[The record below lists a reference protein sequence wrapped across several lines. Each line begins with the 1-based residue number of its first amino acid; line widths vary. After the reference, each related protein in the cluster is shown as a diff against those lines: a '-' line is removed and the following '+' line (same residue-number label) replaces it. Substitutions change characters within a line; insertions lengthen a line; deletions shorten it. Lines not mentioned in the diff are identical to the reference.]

1 MTHKYTIQLM
11 ISLLFCLPLFSQNVG
26 IGTGSPHASAQ
37 LEVSSGGKGLLIPR
51 MTTAAISSI
60 TNPAKGLLVYDSVL
74 NQLMV
79 NMGNDVAPDWQTIV
93 FKSGWSLTGSSNT
106 DTAVNFIGTK
116 DNKPLRF
123 KVNNQAAGL
132 LSPAINGNTAFGG
145 ETLLNTSTGTYNI
158 AIGNRALRGN
168 TTGTGNF
175 AAGFESLFSNTT
187 GSYNVA
193 NGGQA
198 LKMNS
203 IGSYNV
209 ANGVAALQSN
219 TSGNSNVA
227 NGMEALYA
235 NTTGVGNVANGVS
248 ALKSNTTGNV
258 NVANGGEAL
267 FNNTAG
273 IENVATGYQ
282 ALYQNTTGNFNTA
295 TGAYALRANTTAGN
309 NAAHGYGALF
319 NNTTGGENTANGV
332 QALFSNTTGMA
343 NVASGALAGYFNTTG
358 IGNVANGLQAMYK
371 NTVGDS
377 NTVNGTLALYNN
389 TVGNENVADGF
400 RALYFNVNGSYN
412 TAIGSLAGG
421 ILGANP
427 SNFTAIG
434 YDAGKVS
441 SVSNRMELGNSSV
454 NWIGGQVGWST
465 YSDER
470 IKEDINADVPG
481 LSFITRLRPVS
492 YRLNIHTQN
501 ALCGIFNTKEWEG
514 KYDIEKEIQT
524 GFIAQEVEQA
534 ASELGFKFS
543 GVSAPKEPGKLYS
556 LQYAAFVVPL
566 VKAVQEQQHLIE
578 KQQQQIN
585 ALIKQVELLTTK
597 Q

>member
-1 MTHKYTIQLM
+1 MKYTIQLL
-11 ISLLFCLPLFSQNVG
+11 ISVLLCVPVFSQNVG
-26 IGTGSPHASAQ
+26 IGTSSPHASAQ
-37 LEVSSGGKGLLIPR
+37 LDISNSGKGLLIPR
-51 MTTAAISSI
+51 MTTANISAI

-93 FKSGWSLTGSSNT
+93 FKSGWGTAGNSGT

-116 DNKPLRF
+116 DNRPLRF
-123 KVNNQAAGL
+123 KVNNQSAGL
-132 LSPAINGNTAFGG
+132 LSPAINGNTGFGW
-145 ETLLNTSTGTYNI
+145 ETLLNTSSGTYNT
-158 AIGNRALRGN
+158 AIGNRTLRAN

-175 AAGFESLFSNTT
+175 AVGFEALFSNTT

-198 LKMNS
+198 LRTNT
-203 IGSYNV
+203 IGNYNV

-219 TSGNSNVA
+219 ISGNSNVA
-227 NGMEALYA
+227 NGMEALNA

-267 FNNTAG
+267 FSNTTG
-273 IENVATGYQ
+273 IENTATGYHS
-282 ALYQNTTGNFNTA
+282 LYQNTVGNFNTA
-295 TGAYALRANTTAGN
+295 TGAFALNANTTAGN
-309 NAAHGYGALF
+309 NTAHGYGALY
-319 NNTTGGENTANGV
+319 NNLTGSENTANGV
-332 QALFSNTTGMA
+332 QALFSNTTGTA
-343 NVASGALAGYFNTTG
+343 NVANGALAGYFNTTG
-358 IGNVANGLQAMYK
+358 LGNVANGLQAMYK

-389 TVGNENVADGF
+389 TIGNENVADGF
-400 RALYFNVNGSYN
+400 RAMYFNATGSYN

-421 ILGANP
+421 VLGANP

-434 YDAGKVS
+434 YDAGKVN
-441 SVSNRMELGNSSV
+441 SVSNRMEFGNTSV

-465 YSDER
+465 YSDRR
-470 IKEDINADVPG
+470 IKEDIHADIPG
-481 LSFITRLRPVS
+481 LSFITRLKPVS
-492 YRLNIHTQN
+492 YRLNIKMQN
-501 ALCGIFNTKEWEG
+501 ALCGIDNEKEWEG

-534 ASELGFKFS
+534 AQELGFKFS
-543 GVSAPKEPGKLYS
+543 GVSAPKGAGKLYS
-556 LQYAAFVVPL
+556 VQYAAFVVPL
-566 VKAVQEQQHLIE
+566 VKAVQEQQQIID
-578 KQQQQIN
+578 KQQQQIDV
-585 ALIKQVELLTTK
+585 LTKQVEALMK
-597 Q
+597 KGKN